1 MLENMVNQI
10 FQIFNYDMLKII
22 LISVSIII
30 IGYFI
35 GKLIAL
41 ILKIILKKVLGLD
54 KWLKDKQIMTTYS
67 LTDLIVNIAKFFIYF
82 YFIGF
87 SFYII
92 PYISNIGILI
102 FNILNNLLTIIVVM
116 IISYAMTEFILRSF
130 LYPAIQD
137 FKYVNFILGSIRFIV
152 LFFVLVLTLSY
163 LNLLSPVL
171 FYMFIILFGGIIIS
185 ISIAIGIALGNILKE
200 KFRDIIKW
208 TTKKKLL

>member
-1 MLENMVNQI
+1 MLENIINQI
-10 FQIFNYDMLKII
+10 LQIFNYNILEII
-22 LISVSIII
+22 LISASIII

-54 KWLKDKQIMTTYS
+54 KWLHDKQIMTTYS
-67 LTDLIVNIAKFFIYF
+67 LTDLIVNIVKFFIYF

-102 FNILNNLLTIIVVM
+102 FDILNNLLTIIVVM

-130 LYPAIQD
+130 LYPAIQN

-152 LFFVLVLTLSY
+152 LFFILVLTLSY

-171 FYMFIILFGGIIIS
+171 FYMFIILFGGIITS
-185 ISIAIGIALGNILKE
+185 ISIAIGIALGDVLKE
-200 KFRDIIKW
+200 KIRDIIK
-208 TTKKKLL
+208 

>member
-54 KWLKDKQIMTTYS
+54 KWLQDKQIMTTYS

-102 FNILNNLLTIIVVM
+102 FDILNNLLTIIVVM

-130 LYPAIQD
+130 LYPVIQN
-137 FKYVNFILGSIRFIV
+137 FKYVNLILGSIRFIV
-152 LFFVLVLTLSY
+152 LFFILVLTLSY

-171 FYMFIILFGGIIIS
+171 LYMFIILFGGIIIS
-185 ISIAIGIALGNILKE
+185 ISIAIGIALGDVLKE
-200 KFRDIIKW
+200 KIRDIIK
-208 TTKKKLL
+208 

>member
-1 MLENMVNQI
+1 MLENTVNQI

-54 KWLKDKQIMTTYS
+54 KWLQDKQIMTTYS

-102 FNILNNLLTIIVVM
+102 FDILDNLLIIIVVI
-116 IISYAMTEFILRSF
+116 IISYAMMEFILRSF

-171 FYMFIILFGGIIIS
+171 FYMFIILFGGIVIS
-185 ISIAIGIALGNILKE
+185 ISIAMGIALGNILKE
-200 KFRDIIKW
+200 KFRDIIK
-208 TTKKKLL
+208 

>member
-1 MLENMVNQI
+1 MVNQI

-22 LISVSIII
+22 LISASIII

-41 ILKIILKKVLGLD
+41 ILKIILKKILGLD
-54 KWLKDKQIMTTYS
+54 KWLHDKHIMTTYS
-67 LTDLIVNIAKFFIYF
+67 LTDLIVNIVKFFIYF

-92 PYISNIGILI
+92 PYVSNIGMLI
-102 FNILNNLLTIIVVM
+102 FDILNNLLTIILVM

-130 LYPAIQD
+130 LYPAIQN
-137 FKYVNFILGSIRFIV
+137 FKYVNFMLSSIRFIV
-152 LFFVLVLTLSY
+152 LFFILVLTLSY
-163 LNLLSPVL
+163 LNILSPVL
-171 FYMFIILFGGIIIS
+171 LYMFIILFGGIVIS

-200 KFRDIIKW
+200 KIRDIIK
-208 TTKKKLL
+208 

>member
-1 MLENMVNQI
+1 MLENIINQI
-10 FQIFNYDMLKII
+10 LQIFNYNILEII

-54 KWLKDKQIMTTYS
+54 KWLQDKQIMTTYS

-92 PYISNIGILI
+92 PYIKNIGIII

-185 ISIAIGIALGNILKE
+185 ISIAIGIALADILKE
-200 KFRDIIKW
+200 KFRDIIK
-208 TTKKKLL
+208 

>member
-137 FKYVNFILGSIRFIV
+137 FKYVNFILGSIRFVV

-200 KFRDIIKW
+200 KFRDIIK
-208 TTKKKLL
+208 

>member
-1 MLENMVNQI
+1 MLENIINQI
-10 FQIFNYDMLKII
+10 LQIFNYNILEII
-22 LISVSIII
+22 LISASIII

-54 KWLKDKQIMTTYS
+54 KWLQDKQIMTKYS

-92 PYISNIGILI
+92 PYVSNIGILI
-102 FNILNNLLTIIVVM
+102 FDILNSLLIIIVVI
-116 IISYAMTEFILRSF
+116 IISYAMMEFILRSF

-171 FYMFIILFGGIIIS
+171 FYMFIILFGGIVIS
-185 ISIAIGIALGNILKE
+185 ISIAIGIALADILKE
-200 KFRDIIKW
+200 KFRDIIK
-208 TTKKKLL
+208 

>member
-1 MLENMVNQI
+1 MLENIVNQI

-67 LTDLIVNIAKFFIYF
+67 LTDLIVNIVKFFIYF

-200 KFRDIIKW
+200 KFRDIIK
-208 TTKKKLL
+208 

>member
-1 MLENMVNQI
+1 
-10 FQIFNYDMLKII
+10 MLKII

-54 KWLKDKQIMTTYS
+54 KWLQDKQIMTTYS

-102 FNILNNLLTIIVVM
+102 FDILNNLLTIIVVM

-130 LYPAIQD
+130 LYPAIQN
-137 FKYVNFILGSIRFIV
+137 FKYVNLILGSIRFIV

-171 FYMFIILFGGIIIS
+171 LYMFIILFGGIITS
-185 ISIAIGIALGNILKE
+185 ISIAMGIALGNILKE
-200 KFRDIIKW
+200 KFRDIIK
-208 TTKKKLL
+208 

>member
-35 GKLIAL
+35 GKLTAL

-54 KWLKDKQIMTTYS
+54 RWLQDKQIMTTYS
-67 LTDLIVNIAKFFIYF
+67 LTDLIVNIVKFFIYF

-102 FNILNNLLTIIVVM
+102 FDILNNLLTLIIVM

-130 LYPAIQD
+130 LYPAIQN
-137 FKYVNFILGSIRFIV
+137 FKYVNFIFGSIRFIV
-152 LFFVLVLTLSY
+152 LFFILVLTLSY
-163 LNLLSPVL
+163 LNILSPVL
-171 FYMFIILFGGIIIS
+171 FYMFIILFGGIVIS
-185 ISIAIGIALGNILKE
+185 ISIAIGIALGDILKE
-200 KFRDIIKW
+200 KFRDIIK
-208 TTKKKLL
+208 

>member
-1 MLENMVNQI
+1 
-10 FQIFNYDMLKII
+10 MLKII

-41 ILKIILKKVLGLD
+41 ILKIILKKFLGLD
-54 KWLKDKQIMTTYS
+54 KWLQDKQIMTTYS

-102 FNILNNLLTIIVVM
+102 FDILNNLLTIIMVM
-116 IISYAMTEFILRSF
+116 IISYAMMEFILRSF
-130 LYPAIQD
+130 LYPAIQN

-152 LFFVLVLTLSY
+152 LFFILVLTLSY
-163 LNLLSPVL
+163 LNILSPVL
-171 FYMFIILFGGIIIS
+171 LYMFIILFGGIVIS
-185 ISIAIGIALGNILKE
+185 ISIAIGIALGDVLKE
-200 KFRDIIKW
+200 KFRDIIK
-208 TTKKKLL
+208 

>member
-1 MLENMVNQI
+1 MLENIINQI
-10 FQIFNYDMLKII
+10 LQIFNYNILEII
-22 LISVSIII
+22 LISASIII

-54 KWLKDKQIMTTYS
+54 KWLQDKQIMTKYS

-92 PYISNIGILI
+92 PYIKNIGIII

-185 ISIAIGIALGNILKE
+185 ISIAIGIALADILKE
-200 KFRDIIKW
+200 KFRDIIK
-208 TTKKKLL
+208 

>member
-1 MLENMVNQI
+1 MLENIVNQI

-35 GKLIAL
+35 GKLISL
-41 ILKIILKKVLGLD
+41 ILKIILKKILGLD
-54 KWLKDKQIMTTYS
+54 KWLHDKQIMTTYS
-67 LTDLIVNIAKFFIYF
+67 LTDLIVNIVKFFIYF

-92 PYISNIGILI
+92 PYVSNIGMLI
-102 FNILNNLLTIIVVM
+102 FDILNNLLTIIVVM

-152 LFFVLVLTLSY
+152 LFFILVLTLSY
-163 LNLLSPVL
+163 LNILSPVL
-171 FYMFIILFGGIIIS
+171 LYMFIILFGGIVIS
-185 ISIAIGIALGNILKE
+185 ISIAIGIALGDVLKE
-200 KFRDIIKW
+200 KIRDIIK
-208 TTKKKLL
+208 

>member
-1 MLENMVNQI
+1 MVNQI

-35 GKLIAL
+35 GKLTAL

-54 KWLKDKQIMTTYS
+54 RWLQDKQIMTTYS
-67 LTDLIVNIAKFFIYF
+67 LTDLIVNIVKFFIYF

-102 FNILNNLLTIIVVM
+102 FDILNNLLTLIIVM

-130 LYPAIQD
+130 LYPAIQN
-137 FKYVNFILGSIRFIV
+137 FKYVNFIFGSIRFIV
-152 LFFVLVLTLSY
+152 LFFILVLTLSY
-163 LNLLSPVL
+163 LNILSPVL
-171 FYMFIILFGGIIIS
+171 FYMFIILFGGIVIS
-185 ISIAIGIALGNILKE
+185 ISIAIGIALGDILKE
-200 KFRDIIKW
+200 KFRDIIK
-208 TTKKKLL
+208 

>member
-54 KWLKDKQIMTTYS
+54 KWLQDKQIMTTYS
-67 LTDLIVNIAKFFIYF
+67 LTDLIVNIVKFFIYF

-102 FNILNNLLTIIVVM
+102 FDILNNLLTIIVVM

-130 LYPAIQD
+130 LYPVIQN
-137 FKYVNFILGSIRFIV
+137 FKYVNLIFGSIRFIV
-152 LFFVLVLTLSY
+152 LFFILVLTLSY

-171 FYMFIILFGGIIIS
+171 LYMFIILFGGIIIS
-185 ISIAIGIALGNILKE
+185 ISIAMGIALGNILKE
-200 KFRDIIKW
+200 KIRDIIK
-208 TTKKKLL
+208 

>member
-10 FQIFNYDMLKII
+10 LQIFNYDMLKII

-54 KWLKDKQIMTTYS
+54 KWLQDKQIMTTYS

-92 PYISNIGILI
+92 PYIKNIGIII

-185 ISIAIGIALGNILKE
+185 ISISIGIALGNILKE
-200 KFRDIIKW
+200 KFRDIIK
-208 TTKKKLL
+208 

>member
-1 MLENMVNQI
+1 MLENIINQI
-10 FQIFNYDMLKII
+10 LQIFNYNILEII

-54 KWLKDKQIMTTYS
+54 KWLQDKQIMTTYS

-92 PYISNIGILI
+92 PYIKNIGIII

-130 LYPAIQD
+130 LYPAIQN

-171 FYMFIILFGGIIIS
+171 LYMFIILFGGIITS

-200 KFRDIIKW
+200 KFRDIIK
-208 TTKKKLL
+208 

>member
-1 MLENMVNQI
+1 MLENIINQM
-10 FQIFNYDMLKII
+10 FQIFNYNILIII
-22 LISVSIII
+22 LIFISIII

-35 GKLIAL
+35 GKFIAL

-54 KWLKDKQIMTTYS
+54 KWLQDRQIMTTYS
-67 LTDLIVNIAKFFIYF
+67 LTDLIVNIVKFFIYF

-102 FNILNNLLTIIVVM
+102 FDILGNLLIIIIVI
-116 IISYAMTEFILRSF
+116 IISYAMMEFLLRSF
-130 LYPAIQD
+130 LYPVIQN
-137 FKYVNFILGSIRFIV
+137 FRYVNFILSSIRFVV
-152 LFFVLVLTLSY
+152 LFFILVLTLSY

-171 FYMFIILFGGIIIS
+171 LYMFIILFSGIIIS

-200 KFRDIIKW
+200 KFRDIIK
-208 TTKKKLL
+208 